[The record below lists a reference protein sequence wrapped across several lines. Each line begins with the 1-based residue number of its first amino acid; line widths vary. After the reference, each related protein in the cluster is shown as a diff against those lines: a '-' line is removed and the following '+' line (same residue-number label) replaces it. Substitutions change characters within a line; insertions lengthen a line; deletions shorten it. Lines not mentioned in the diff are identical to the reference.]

1 MLRATV
7 CLALKGLAVSC
18 DITVFTLVVF
28 TAAVLNSVLSPASL
42 GVTQTLLLLGPFY
55 SIMLNRQ
62 FKHYVYT
69 LVWSLDDTLY
79 LLLDNTV
86 KVRGL

>member
-1 MLRATV
+1 
-7 CLALKGLAVSC
+7 
-18 DITVFTLVVF
+18 
-28 TAAVLNSVLSPASL
+28 
-42 GVTQTLLLLGPFY
+42 
-55 SIMLNRQ
+55 LNRQ

-86 KVRGL
+86 KVRERTLISLLDISPTRYY

>member
-1 MLRATV
+1 MSAHEQDEQY
-7 CLALKGLAVSC
+7 S
-18 DITVFTLVVF
+18 
-28 TAAVLNSVLSPASL
+28 SL
-42 GVTQTLLLLGPFY
+42 LPLLYCKCLLLILLLSTVNGPWW
-55 SIMLNRQ
+55 SVLNRQ